1 MDIYFFDTCALVCR
15 YAADQFT
22 NRVNRIVQ
30 GKNRTIHISDLT
42 VVEISSALAK
52 TCRARKLSASEFFK
66 MRAAFEDDI
75 ANGLIQVETSSQAD
89 LLSAR
94 DLLEDAAVLNHRD
107 LRSSDAI
114 IVSTSRGLA
123 YTLDRR
129 ITFYTRDWK
138 LYSSVRGIGSYT
150 AALRLRYLGKGKG
163 GIPSSTG

>member
-1 MDIYFFDTCALVCR
+1 MCR

-94 DLLEDAAVLNHRD
+94 DLLEDAAVLNRETCGAPTQ
-107 LRSSDAI
+107 LSSLLLE
-114 IVSTSRGLA
+114 GL
-123 YTLDRR
+123 L
-129 ITFYTRDWK
+129 I
-138 LYSSVRGIGSYT
+138 LLIGV
-150 AALRLRYLGKGKG
+150 
-163 GIPSSTG
+163 